1 MKIAPAVQSELVRAV
16 VVTIVAGGIVWAG
29 KRFFDKVA
37 AKVSSI
43 ADIPSAV
50 LESATQAIDEGVAKV
65 KDVAVK
71 GGQAAKEKYQVNPR
85 ADDLKSNFEPKYNS
99 PMVNDQGMDFT
110 LF

>member
-71 GGQAAKEKYQVNPR
+71 GGQAAKEK
-85 ADDLKSNFEPKYNS
+85 
-99 PMVNDQGMDFT
+99 
-110 LF
+110 